1 MIRKDQKEVKP
12 MAQFCK
18 ECGEPIDAS
27 TRFCPSCGTKIEQH
41 KGIAATAPTPKKPD
55 QQNDE
60 RNDSDST
67 ESTRQQNEQ
76 RTTIDPTIEMP
87 PVPMSTS
94 GNTEPT
100 KESTPTKKRPTK
112 KGRKIALI
120 LSILLVIGIGGTY
133 AALYLLTTPAK
144 KIQAFTEA
152 LENKEERLFSLVTF
166 PEQTFYDKAQ
176 FFKEIDEVISV
187 KQLQPKME
195 KAAQRAIETNTTTTV
210 TTKDG
215 TPFLRIIPTTEYARM
230 NTINIQLA
238 TTKLELTT
246 NEKKTKIQLGPD
258 TVPIGA
264 KPVIIGQFVRGTY
277 HIPVTIDGKKSEP
290 LTVTITGKERLQTE
304 TITK

>member
-1 MIRKDQKEVKP
+1 

-18 ECGEPIDAS
+18 QCGEPVDAS

-55 QQNDE
+55 RQNDE

-67 ESTRQQNEQ
+67 EFTQQQNEQ
-76 RTTIDPTIEMP
+76 QTTSNPINEMP
-87 PVPMSTS
+87 PVPRNDAET
-94 GNTEPT
+94 TERM
-100 KESTPTKKRPTK
+100 KEATPTTKRTMK

-120 LSILLVIGIGGTY
+120 LSILCIIGIGGTY
-133 AALYLLTTPAK
+133 TTLYWLTTPAK

-152 LENKEERLFSLVTF
+152 LENKEEQLFSLVTF
-166 PEQTFYDKAQ
+166 PEQTFYDKTQ
-176 FFKEIDEVISV
+176 FFKEIDEVISI

-195 KAAQRAIETNTTTTV
+195 KAAQRALETNTTTTV
-210 TTKDG
+210 TTEDG
-215 TPFLRIIPTTEYARM
+215 TPFLRMIPTTEYALFH
-230 NTINIQLA
+230 TIDIQLA

-258 TVPIGA
+258 TVPIGS

-277 HIPVTIDGKKSEP
+277 HIPVTIDGKKRKP
-290 LTVTITGKERLQTE
+290 LKVTITGKERLQTE
-304 TITK
+304 TITQ